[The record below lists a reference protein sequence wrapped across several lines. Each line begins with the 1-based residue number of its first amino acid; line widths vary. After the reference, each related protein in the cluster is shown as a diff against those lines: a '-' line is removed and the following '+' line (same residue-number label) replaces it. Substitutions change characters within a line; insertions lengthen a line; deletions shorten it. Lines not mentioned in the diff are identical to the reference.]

1 MAFQQ
6 LQLTAAQRLAQSK
19 LNPALTIQRQTWE
32 KEGFKLAEN
41 QAAIPQGAEQRT
53 FTVPGQFSIMAQ
65 SAGRAGAQNPIIA
78 PQNFLFYKGGEEAK
92 PAAAAAPAP
101 AAAAPAAVAPPVPQV
116 QAMVP
121 GLSFDVRSTGEDIG
135 IKRADSTSR
144 KNKTINK
151 GTSKLTIPRSSGAS
165 SLTIA

>member
-1 MAFQQ
+1 
-6 LQLTAAQRLAQSK
+6 
-19 LNPALTIQRQTWE
+19 
-32 KEGFKLAEN
+32 
-41 QAAIPQGAEQRT
+41 
-53 FTVPGQFSIMAQ
+53 MAQ
-65 SAGRAGAQNPIIA
+65 SACRAGAQNPIIA

-92 PAAAAAPAP
+92 PAAAAAAPAP